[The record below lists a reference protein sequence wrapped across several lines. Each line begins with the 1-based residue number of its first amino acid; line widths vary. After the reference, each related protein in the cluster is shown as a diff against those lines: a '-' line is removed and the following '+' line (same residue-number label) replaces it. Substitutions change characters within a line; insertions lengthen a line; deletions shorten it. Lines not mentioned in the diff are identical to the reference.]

1 MSTQTTDLIPTGR
14 PKRGPD
20 PALFRHLGIWGAY
33 IAVII
38 VLPFI
43 FSSGSSISLMNQ
55 MGVFIIFALSYN
67 MLLGGSGMLSF
78 GHAVYFGLGG
88 FFALHVI
95 RSQLGIPLE
104 LIPLVGGAAGL
115 FFGILFGSFS
125 TRRAGV
131 TFAMITLGL
140 GALVS
145 SSTYILSDFF
155 GGQSGISANRVM
167 GAPTLLP
174 FSYGPTI
181 QVYYLIGFWTVLCT
195 ALIYLLTKTPLG
207 RMSNAVRDNPERAQF
222 VGYHTTMVRFLQFSL
237 SGMFAGIAG
246 ALFAIMFEIMT
257 GANLGLKQ
265 SGAVLL
271 MTYIGGVGV
280 FFGPIIGA
288 VLFTYLETALSAV
301 SEAWVLYIGLLFL
314 FMVMYAPQGFA
325 GIIAAHFPAWRARQF
340 HRLLPV
346 YALVLVPAIL
356 ALIGLISVIEMGYHL
371 SLYWN
376 PSAPIELFYVQ
387 VNVTHVWPWVVAV
400 AIFVVG
406 VALLKWTSGYVR
418 ARWDDINKVLNAQEH
433 S

>member
-1 MSTQTTDLIPTGR
+1 MIAQTRQPAATAG
-14 PKRGPD
+14 RGPN
-20 PALFRHLGIWGAY
+20 ANLLRHLGIWGAY

-43 FSSGSSISLMNQ
+43 FTSGSSISLMNQ

-67 MLLGGSGMLSF
+67 MLLGSSGMLSF

-88 FFALHVI
+88 FFALHAI
-95 RSQLGIPLE
+95 RSPVPIPLE
-104 LIPLVGGAAGL
+104 LIPLVGAAAGL
-115 FFGILFGSFS
+115 FFGMLFGSFS

-155 GGQSGISANRVM
+155 GGQSGISGNRVM

-195 ALIYLLTKTPLG
+195 LLIHLLTKTPLG
-207 RMSNAVRDNPERAQF
+207 RISNAVRDNPERAQF
-222 VGYHTTMVRFLQFSL
+222 VGYHTTMVRFIQFSL
-237 SGMFAGIAG
+237 SGLFAGIAG

-257 GANLGLKQ
+257 GANLGLQQ

-271 MTYIGGVGV
+271 MTYIGGVGA

-288 VLFTYLETALSAV
+288 VLVTYLQTALSAV
-301 SEAWVLYIGLLFL
+301 SEAWVLYIGLVFL
-314 FMVMYAPQGFA
+314 FMVMYAPYGIA
-325 GIIAAHFPAWRARQF
+325 GIIVAHFAPWRARQF

-346 YALVLVPAIL
+346 YALAAVPAAL
-356 ALIGLISVIEMGYHL
+356 ALIGLISLVEMGYHL

-387 VNVTHVWPWVVAV
+387 LTVTRIWPWVVAA
-400 AIFVVG
+400 AILAAGLVS
-406 VALLKWTSGYVR
+406 LKWAIGLVR
-418 ARWDDINKVLNAQEH
+418 ARWDEVNRVLNAQEH
-433 S
+433 SP